1 MGHDQKVWK
10 GLASFL
16 QLSYLI
22 LIPIVLC
29 TLLGKWLESLW
40 DTGGILMV
48 ILILLGIA
56 GGLRNLYMWALA
68 QVHQSKKDEKR
79 RGFDEGDQDHV
90 RR

>member
-1 MGHDQKVWK
+1 MGQDRKVWK

-22 LIPIVLC
+22 LIPVVLC
-29 TLLGKWLESLW
+29 TLLGKWLESKW

-56 GGLRNLYMWALA
+56 GGLRNLYMWSLA
-68 QVHQSKKDEKR
+68 QVHMSQKEEKR
-79 RGFDEGDQDHV
+79 RGFDEGDQNHV
-90 RR
+90 R

>member
-1 MGHDQKVWK
+1 MAKDRKVWK

-29 TLLGKWLESLW
+29 TLLGRWLESKW

-48 ILILLGIA
+48 VLILIGIA
-56 GGLRNLYMWALA
+56 AGLRNLYMWILA
-68 QVHQSKKDEKR
+68 QIHLSHKDEKR
-79 RGFDEGDQDHV
+79 RGFDEGE
-90 RR
+90 